1 MTENEIAS
9 IIVDAALAVHR
20 ELGPGLFESAY
31 EICLVYE
38 LKNRGLDVEVQKEL
52 PVIYKNMVLEAGYRI
67 DLLAGKWLLN

>member
-67 DLLAGKWLLN
+67 DLLAGK